1 MFGNSV
7 FGQIISKID
16 GNGPF
21 CPLNVGWLNNP
32 FPEEKKSYHT
42 TPLQIAKESRHQ
54 NAQID
59 VATIYSLHIL
69 DMHIYTA
76 IAIINY
82 MPKEKEK
89 GTGTYT
95 LSPFQNFHFTVK
107 KKKTI
112 IIINIGSVASEA

>member
-1 MFGNSV
+1 MQQSDKQSQWGRVQASLDILTKV
-7 FGQIISKID
+7 FGLPSNSIKY
-16 GNGPF
+16 G
-21 CPLNVGWLNNP
+21 LNNP
-32 FPEEKKSYHT
+32 FPEGKKSYHT

-89 GTGTYT
+89 GTGTYRQC
-95 LSPFQNFHFTVK
+95 LHF
-107 KKKTI
+107 KTFI
-112 IIINIGSVASEA
+112 LQ